1 MSQARWN
8 GGLVATGAAGIVV
21 TSGLYGAAPELAA
34 LPHAPLQL
42 AEVGAATVEGA
53 SLLKAAGGVGLAG
66 DVVLIAGALLVMVA
80 ALRSERTRAAAGW
93 AFVALATLVFIGVDA
108 LAAGVLP
115 QLAQSPAQ
123 FEGPRRLFDVFWVLG
138 TATFGI
144 GGLLTVDRAVLRQ
157 APVAA
162 WMARV
167 AAGVAVGSTLA
178 FLVGVPSGLV
188 MGLSIGFGAA
198 AFAGLGARM
207 AQGRLTA

>member
-21 TSGLYGAAPELAA
+21 TSGLYGAAPALAA
-34 LPHAPLQL
+34 LPHAPLRL
-42 AEVGAATVEGA
+42 AEVCAATVEGA
-53 SLLKAAGGVGLAG
+53 SLLKAAGGVGLVG
-66 DVVLIAGALLVMVA
+66 DVVLIAGAWLVTAA
-80 ALRSERTRAAAGW
+80 ALRGDRTRAAAGW
-93 AFVALATLVFIGVDA
+93 AFVSLATLVFIGVDA

-123 FEGPRRLFDVFWVLG
+123 LEGPRRLFDLLWVLG
-138 TATFGI
+138 TVTFGV
-144 GGLLTVDRAVLRQ
+144 GGLLTVDGAVLRQ

-162 WMARV
+162 RVARV

-178 FLVGVPSGLV
+178 FLVGVPAGLV

-198 AFAGLGARM
+198 AFAGLGVRM